1 MPEPGNPQAFNR
13 LAYVLNNP
21 LRFSDPTGHYVFEES
36 PAVPTLR
43 PKLNDTQIA
52 IRVTKYRSQ
61 GYGILDEVPAP
72 FRNTLIY
79 NQMDRG
85 TYADWGGSAK
95 LQTGWRDPATLA
107 AGLVGG
113 WGVGRQAARLIP
125 LAAEWLIGSIT
136 AACAD
141 GDCVNE
147 ATQHRPSLHQTFR
160 LFRQPNDRRLLT
172 NSLMRST
179 RIIELNVFSQH

>member
-1 MPEPGNPQAFNR
+1 MRVGMTRSLAGLSARIR
-13 LAYVLNNP
+13 LC
-21 LRFSDPTGHYVFEES
+21 RI
-36 PAVPTLR
+36 R
-43 PKLNDTQIA
+43 A
-52 IRVTKYRSQ
+52 IRKTSIGWRTC
-61 GYGILDEVPAP
+61 GITLCVLAP

-79 NQMDRG
+79 NRVTPG
-85 TYADWGGSAK
+85 VYVDWGGNAK

-125 LAAEWLIGSIT
+125 LAAKWLTGSTT

-179 RIIELNVFSQH
+179 RTIELNVFSQH